1 MRKMIVL
8 AAIAAAGATTPA
20 LAQVVY
26 NSAPVDGFNYGTGNN
41 YTPANA
47 AVKSTP
53 AGPYNTAEEL
63 ALRFHQT
70 GLDAPASDN
79 SGVYSFALGTT
90 PISFD
95 WSVEGSQYLA
105 NITLKNILTGQTVSY
120 NPFLPGNDNYAPTS
134 DTDLAQNSERL
145 TFSFLSGLGFNA
157 NVNDTYSATLTSG
170 GQSLTAYAKIG
181 SGAPAVP
188 EPATWAMMLVG
199 FGAIGC
205 SMRTRRRQSR
215 IAQLA

>member
-1 MRKMIVL
+1 MRKLVVV
-8 AAIAAAGATTPA
+8 AAVVAASATPA
-20 LAQVVY
+20 LAQAY
-26 NSAPVDGFNYGTGNN
+26 NSAPADGFNYGTGNN

-47 AVKSTP
+47 VVLNVP
-53 AGPYNTAEEL
+53 AGSDSVAEEL

-70 GLDAPASDN
+70 GQAAPASDN

-95 WSVEGSQYLA
+95 WSVDGSQSNAQIKLI
-105 NITLKNILTGQTVSY
+105 NLLTGASVTYS
-120 NPFLPGNDNYAPTS
+120 PFAVGNDNYAPTS

-145 TFSFLSGLGFNA
+145 TFTFLSALGFNP

-181 SGAPAVP
+181 SGASALP
-188 EPATWAMMLVG
+188 EPATWGMMLLG
-199 FGAIGC
+199 FGAIGFQ
-205 SMRTRRRQSR
+205 MRRSR
-215 IAQLA
+215 KPAVA